1 MSNGTIVPTPASA
14 WARAAET
21 GELYT
26 LPGSGHVARCQQI
39 SLVALAAGPGVPN
52 PILRLLAVEGTI
64 EKQSD
69 QEKIDAYK
77 RQARAFLEVAAL
89 ALVEP
94 TLVLDRAPDL
104 AKGEIG
110 PQHLTDQDLLWIY
123 YDLVGGR
130 AKRLATFRA
139 DGSADPSDAPGERDA
154 HDTVASD

>member
-1 MSNGTIVPTPASA
+1 MPDPIQPTPASA
-14 WARAAET
+14 WAQAAE

-26 LPGSGHVARCQQI
+26 LPGSGHIARLRQV

-52 PILRLLAVEGTI
+52 PILRLLAVEGTVDK
-64 EKQSD
+64 ETD
-69 QEKIDAYK
+69 QEKMDAYK

-94 TLVLDRAPDL
+94 RLVLDREPDP

-110 PQHLTDQDLLWIY
+110 PQHLADQDLLWIY

-130 AKRLATFRA
+130 AARLATFRA
-139 DGSADPSDAPGERDA
+139 GGSADPSDAPGERAA
-154 HDTVASD
+154 HDTIASD